1 MPCRRAFMYA
11 PQTHRGERQMARAA
25 LEHTTLEYRMDG
37 PPQGPVMLLSNS
49 LASDLSMWQPQMAP
63 LMDAGFRVLRYD
75 SRGHGASEAPPGPYT
90 MEMLAGDAL
99 ALLDHLGLEK
109 ASVMG
114 CSMGGMVAQMLAA
127 RHPQRVER
135 LVLTATACYMPQPGV
150 WDERIAA
157 VRAGGMASV
166 TDSTIDRWFTTSGQ
180 ARMAGDVAA
189 VKAIVGATS
198 AEGFCACCA
207 AIRDMD
213 QRESITAIT
222 APTLVIVGELD
233 PGTPVSAAQAIHE
246 RIAGSE
252 LVVIPQAAHFV
263 HMECAEAF
271 NETLVGFL
279 SGRSAPSAG

>member
-1 MPCRRAFMYA
+1 MPARLYVCSQHSPGA
-11 PQTHRGERQMARAA
+11 RQMAQAK

-37 PPQGPVMLLSNS
+37 PQQGPVMLLSNS
-49 LASDLSMWQPQMAP
+49 LAADLSMWQPQMAP

-75 SRGHGASEAPPGPYT
+75 SRGHGASAVPPGPYS

-99 ALLDHLGLEK
+99 ALLDLLDVER

-135 LVLTATACYMPQPGV
+135 LVLTATACYMPQPAV

-157 VRAGGMASV
+157 VRAGGMPSV
-166 TDSTIDRWFTTSGQ
+166 AGGTIDRWFTASGQ
-180 ARMAGDVAA
+180 AGMAGDVAA
-189 VKAIVGATS
+189 VKAIVAATS
-198 AEGFCACCA
+198 AEGFCACAA

-213 QRESITAIT
+213 QRESIQSIT

-233 PGTPVSAAQAIHE
+233 PGTPVSAAQTIHE

-263 HMECAEAF
+263 HMECADEF
-271 NETLVGFL
+271 NAAVMGFL
-279 SGRSAPSAG
+279 QA